1 MAPLSLFSS
10 ISIREYLYKLLVEGE
25 ITMSGKRSPEQEK
38 NIQKMN
44 ELLGKKNKGTSG
56 KQDFDSQDQKNQ
68 SFKDNARSAND
79 SNKLTH
85 TSNRTP

>member
-1 MAPLSLFSS
+1 
-10 ISIREYLYKLLVEGE
+10 
-25 ITMSGKRSPEQEK
+25 MSGKKSPEQEK

-44 ELLGKKNKGTSG
+44 ELLGKKNKKTSD
-56 KQDFDSQDQKNQ
+56 KQDFDQQDQKNQ

-79 SNKLTH
+79 TNKLTH